1 MIKGIEERR
10 TILSLAGTT
19 VPVDP
24 FVSGAILSV
33 SIDLPGGELALIRI
47 ENRQQG
53 VTLADACAGL
63 IRPKS
68 GAVQFLGKDWSV
80 LPPDI
85 ANALRGR
92 IGRVFSKGGWLSHL
106 TLLENILLSQL
117 HHTRRP
123 VEDLRDEACR
133 LAQHYNL
140 PGVPTGRPNDVVQVD
155 LRRAACVRAFIGRP
169 SLILLED
176 PTSGGFSEMIP
187 SLINTIRDSLNRGA
201 AVIWLTVENT
211 IWRDQSIP
219 ATYRYRFT
227 GGKLME
233 VSP

>member
-10 TILSLAGTT
+10 IILSLDGTT

-24 FVSGAILSV
+24 FVSGATINV
-33 SIDLPGGELALIRI
+33 SIKLPGGELALIRI

-53 VTLADACAGL
+53 ATLADACAGL

-80 LPPDI
+80 LSPDI

-92 IGRVFSKGGWLSHL
+92 IGRVFSKGNWINHL
-106 TLLENILLSQL
+106 TLLENILLPQL

-133 LAQHYNL
+133 LAQRYNL
-140 PGVPTGRPNDVVQVD
+140 PGVPVGRPNDLVQND
-155 LRRAACVRAFIGRP
+155 LRRGACVRAFIGRP
-169 SLILLED
+169 SLVLLED

-201 AVIWLTVENT
+201 AVLWLTVENA
-211 IWRDQSIP
+211 IWRNQSIP
-219 ATYRYRFT
+219 ATYRYRFA
-227 GGKLME
+227 GGNLME

>member
-10 TILSLAGTT
+10 NILSLDGTK
-19 VPVDP
+19 VRVDP
-24 FVSGAILSV
+24 FVSGATISV
-33 SIDLPGGELALIRI
+33 SIKLSGGELALIRI

-53 VTLADACAGL
+53 AMLADACAGL
-63 IRPKS
+63 IRPQS

-85 ANALRGR
+85 ANALRGQ

-140 PGVPTGRPNDVVQVD
+140 PGVPMGRPNDVVQLD
-155 LRRAACVRAFIGRP
+155 LRRAACVRAFIGWP
-169 SLILLED
+169 SLIVLED

-187 SLINTIRDSLNRGA
+187 KLINTIRDSLNRGA
-201 AVIWLTVENT
+201 AVIWLTVGNT
-211 IWRDQSIP
+211 LWRDQTIP
-219 ATYRYRFT
+219 ATYRHRFA

>member
-10 TILSLAGTT
+10 IILSLDGTT
-19 VPVDP
+19 IPVDP
-24 FVSGAILSV
+24 VVSGATISV
-33 SIDLPGGELALIRI
+33 SIKLPGGELALIRI

-53 VTLADACAGL
+53 ATLADACAGL
-63 IRPKS
+63 IRPQS
-68 GAVQFLGKDWSV
+68 GGVQFLGKDWSV

-85 ANALRGR
+85 ANALRGK
-92 IGRVFSKGGWLSHL
+92 IGRVFSKGGWMSHL

-140 PGVPTGRPNDVVQVD
+140 PGVPMGRPNDVVQLD
-155 LRRAACVRAFIGRP
+155 LRRAACVRAFMGRP
-169 SLILLED
+169 SLIVLED

-187 SLINTIRDSLNRGA
+187 GLINTIRDSLNRGA

-219 ATYRYRFT
+219 ATHRYRFA

-233 VSP
+233 LAP

>member
-1 MIKGIEERR
+1 MIKGIEYRR
-10 TILSLAGTT
+10 IILSLVGTT
-19 VPVDP
+19 VPVDT
-24 FVSGAILSV
+24 FVSGAAISV
-33 SIDLPGGELALIRI
+33 SINLTGGELVLIRI

-53 VTLADACAGL
+53 ATLADACVGL
-63 IRPKS
+63 IRPQS

-85 ANALRGR
+85 ANALRGQ

-123 VEDLRDEACR
+123 VEDLREEACR

-140 PGVPTGRPNDVVQVD
+140 PGVPIGRPNDVVQID
-155 LRRAACVRAFIGRP
+155 LRRAACVRAFIGWP
-169 SLILLED
+169 SLIVLED

-187 SLINTIRDSLNRGA
+187 KLINTIRDSLNRGA

-211 IWRDQSIP
+211 IWRDHSIP
-219 ATYRYRFT
+219 ASHRYRFA

-233 VSP
+233 VAP

>member
-1 MIKGIEERR
+1 MGI
-10 TILSLAGTT
+10 TA
-19 VPVDP
+19 PVDP
-24 FVSGAILSV
+24 FVSGATISV
-33 SIDLPGGELALIRI
+33 NFKLPGGKLAFICV

-53 VTLADACAGL
+53 ATLSDVCAGF
-63 IRPKS
+63 IRPKG

-92 IGRVFSKGGWLSHL
+92 IGRVFSKGGWMSHL

-123 VEDLRDEACR
+123 FEDLRDEACR
-133 LAQHYNL
+133 LAQLYNL
-140 PGVPTGRPNDVVQVD
+140 PGVPMGRPNDVVQID

-219 ATYRYRFT
+219 ATHRYRFA
-227 GGKLME
+227 GGNLME
-233 VSP
+233 VAP

>member
-1 MIKGIEERR
+1 MIKGIEDRR
-10 TILSLAGTT
+10 IILSLVDTA

-24 FVSGAILSV
+24 FVSGATISV
-33 SIDLPGGELALIRI
+33 SINLPGGELALIRI

-53 VTLADACAGL
+53 ATLADACAGL
-63 IRPKS
+63 IRPQS
-68 GAVQFLGKDWSV
+68 GGVQFLGKDWSV

-85 ANALRGR
+85 ANALRGK
-92 IGRVFSKGGWLSHL
+92 IGRVFSKGGWMSHL

-140 PGVPTGRPNDVVQVD
+140 PGVPMGRPNDVVQLD

-169 SLILLED
+169 SLVLLED

-187 SLINTIRDSLNRGA
+187 GLINTIRDSLNRGA

-219 ATYRYRFT
+219 ATHRYRFA

-233 VSP
+233 VAP

>member
-10 TILSLAGTT
+10 IILSLDGTT
-19 VPVDP
+19 IPVEP
-24 FVSGAILSV
+24 VVSGAAINVNIKLQ
-33 SIDLPGGELALIRI
+33 GGELAMIRI

-53 VTLADACAGL
+53 ATLADACAGL
-63 IRPKS
+63 IRPQG

-92 IGRVFSKGGWLSHL
+92 IGRVFSKGGWMSHL

-133 LAQHYNL
+133 LARRYNL
-140 PGVPTGRPNDVVQVD
+140 PGVPVGRPNDVLQID
-155 LRRAACVRAFIGRP
+155 LRPAACVRAFIGRP

-219 ATYRYRFT
+219 ATHRYRFA

-233 VSP
+233 VAP

>member
-10 TILSLAGTT
+10 IILSLDDTA

-24 FVSGAILSV
+24 FVGGATLIV
-33 SIDLPGGELALIRI
+33 SINLQGGELALIRI

-63 IRPKS
+63 IRPQS
-68 GAVQFLGKDWSV
+68 GTVQFLGKDWSV

-85 ANALRGR
+85 ANALRGQ

-133 LAQHYNL
+133 LAQRYNL
-140 PGVPTGRPNDVVQVD
+140 PGVPMGRPNDVVQID
-155 LRRAACVRAFIGRP
+155 LRRSACVRAFMGRP

-187 SLINTIRDSLNRGA
+187 SLVNTIRDSLNRGA

-219 ATYRYRFT
+219 ANDRYRFA

-233 VSP
+233 VAL

>member
-1 MIKGIEERR
+1 
-10 TILSLAGTT
+10 
-19 VPVDP
+19 
-24 FVSGAILSV
+24 
-33 SIDLPGGELALIRI
+33 
-47 ENRQQG
+47 
-53 VTLADACAGL
+53 L

-80 LPPDI
+80 LSPDI

-92 IGRVFSKGGWLSHL
+92 IGRVFSKGNWINHL
-106 TLLENILLSQL
+106 TLLENILLSQR

-133 LAQHYNL
+133 LAQRYNL
-140 PGVPTGRPNDVVQVD
+140 PGVPVGRPNDVVQND
-155 LRRAACVRAFIGRP
+155 LRRGACVRAFIGRP
-169 SLILLED
+169 SLVLLED

-201 AVIWLTVENT
+201 AVLWLTVENA
-211 IWRDQSIP
+211 IWRNQSIP
-219 ATYRYRFT
+219 ATYRYRFA
-227 GGKLME
+227 GGNLME